1 MKENISQAI
10 EILETAR
17 KEVAALL
24 TEETGLALRVDNT
37 LEKLTNNI
45 KHVGG
50 FGISHFDDAESNS
63 VVPVAKTFMG
73 VNLEDLESQQEPA
86 TVEVEQDEI
95 DVFVKESE
103 DLYKTFLNR
112 DTKELADSLKD
123 KELLLLGVA
132 KKAGLTFENPSSVKV
147 TQKFINEVKD
157 AIIAKNEAA
166 KKQDDTLNNLK
177 EDEAAK
183 NEAAKKQDDADNDQQ

>member
-1 MKENISQAI
+1 MKENIVQAI

-50 FGISHFDDAESNS
+50 FGISHFDDAKSNS

-73 VNLEDLESQQEPA
+73 INLEDLEAQQETA
-86 TVEVEQDEI
+86 TVEVEKGDKEI
-95 DVFVKESE
+95 FISQVK
-103 DLYKTFLNR
+103 DLYKTFLDR
-112 DTKELADSLKD
+112 DTKELADSLKGKD
-123 KELLLLGVA
+123 LQVLGVA
-132 KKAGLTFENPSSVKV
+132 RLAGITVENPSAVKV
-147 TQKFINEVKD
+147 TQKFINEIKE
-157 AIIAKNEAA
+157 AITAKNEAD
-166 KKQDDTLNNLK
+166 KSKEDTLKNLQ
-177 EDEAAK
+177 E
-183 NEAAKKQDDADNDQQ
+183 NEADKSKDDADNDQQ

>member
-50 FGISHFDDAESNS
+50 FGISHFDDSESNNM
-63 VVPVAKTFMG
+63 VPKAKTFMG

-86 TVEVEQDEI
+86 TVEVEKGDKEI
-95 DVFVKESE
+95 FISQVK
-103 DLYKTFLNR
+103 DLYKTFLDR
-112 DTKELADSLKD
+112 DTKELADSLKGKD
-123 KELLLLGVA
+123 LQILGVA
-132 KKAGLTFENPSSVKV
+132 RLAGMNIENPSSVKV

-183 NEAAKKQDDADNDQQ
+183 KQDDADNDQQ

>member
-132 KKAGLTFENPSSVKV
+132 RLAGMNIENPSSVKV

-183 NEAAKKQDDADNDQQ
+183 KQDDADNDQQ